1 MFIFPFR
8 RLLSTVLVISLSMIA
23 CSPLETAVQ
32 PSAPQPA
39 IAAINNKPT
48 PIKTIEKPVVAPT
61 IKDFQLLVRQ
71 AYPAQVLLSLNLLDN
86 CQTIADIQQNQQADK
101 ITVALMLESSA
112 ASQTGCSSSPTLI
125 PLNMQGLRSGSYL
138 VEVNGISHEFE
149 WIQEL

>member
-1 MFIFPFR
+1 MFIFSFR

-32 PSAPQPA
+32 PSAPQPS
-39 IAAINNKPT
+39 IAAINNKST
-48 PIKTIEKPVVAPT
+48 PIKTIEKPVAAPT

-71 AYPAQVLLSLNLLDN
+71 AYPTQVLLSLNLLDN

-101 ITVALMLESSA
+101 ITVALMLESSPT
-112 ASQTGCSSSPTLI
+112 QTNCSSSPTLI

-149 WIQEL
+149 WIQEF